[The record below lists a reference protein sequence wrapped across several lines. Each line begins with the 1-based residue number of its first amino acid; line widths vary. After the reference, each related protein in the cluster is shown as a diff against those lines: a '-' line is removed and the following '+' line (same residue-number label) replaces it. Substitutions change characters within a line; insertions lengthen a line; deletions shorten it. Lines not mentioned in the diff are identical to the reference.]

1 MVHSLHVHNNYVY
14 DWMLISRLSITKR
27 IHPRLI
33 PTRFTCRSVGTLQI
47 STLEICNLFS
57 QACWE
62 RVRARATRYVG
73 CSSKH
78 HHHSRH
84 VYIFPIQDS
93 SRFEQQE
100 YLKIFEVHITWI
112 VGVSIDNQS
121 YYIVWCDAGGGIIVL
136 QSSTE
141 YRIQS
146 TNGVFDITSQR
157 QPGFCSLIRRVWL
170 EPSHSFLGRL
180 RELLSLICSFGSPT

>member
-1 MVHSLHVHNNYVY
+1 M
-14 DWMLISRLSITKR
+14 
-27 IHPRLI
+27 
-33 PTRFTCRSVGTLQI
+33 GTLQI

-112 VGVSIDNQS
+112 VGVSIDNHS
-121 YYIVWCDAGGGIIVL
+121 YYIVWCRRGNHSITEQHRVQDTEHKWSFWYYIPASARLL
-136 QSSTE
+136 QPHS
-141 YRIQS
+141 QS
-146 TNGVFDITSQR
+146 LTRAESFLFGSLKGVTL
-157 QPGFCSLIRRVWL
+157 PNLLIRESDIVGPL
-170 EPSHSFLGRL
+170 VALGL
-180 RELLSLICSFGSPT
+180 ALDLLSDLSTSPIFSS